1 MGLGFRDGFQ
11 PTTTTAQFIHKPWDY
26 NLELASKTEDG
37 KRFYTTPEG
46 NKYPSVS
53 TVAGHFSKAG
63 IMAWRK
69 RVGAETANRVSK
81 QASTHGTAVHSICED
96 YVNNEE
102 DYYKKKS
109 PANIEAFKKIKPL
122 MDESIDLVY
131 AQEASLYSDYLKIAG
146 RCDLACSWD
155 GVDTILDFK
164 TSRVEK
170 KEEWIQNYFQQAAM
184 YAVMAEERT
193 KIPFPQI
200 VILIAVEESNTP
212 QVFVKKRNDYIYGAI
227 DNIKTFYNEVLGGW
241 DDGTK

>member
-1 MGLGFRDGFQ
+1 MGLGFRDGFAPMVTQ
-11 PTTTTAQFIHKPWDY
+11 AQFIHKPWDY
-26 NLELASKTEDG
+26 QLELSSETKDG

-46 NKYPSVS
+46 NNYPSVS

-69 RVGAETANRVSK
+69 RVGTEEANRVSK

-122 MDESIDLVY
+122 MDQNINLVY

-146 RCDLACSWD
+146 RCDLACNWD
-155 GVDTILDFK
+155 GVDSIVDFK
-164 TSRVEK
+164 TSRKDKQEK
-170 KEEWIQNYFQQAAM
+170 WIQNYFQQAAM

-193 KIPFPQI
+193 GIPFPQI

-212 QVFVKKRNDYIYGAI
+212 QIFVK
-227 DNIKTFYNEVLGGW
+227 
-241 DDGTK
+241 